1 MKSHITV
8 VHEGN
13 NERFQCEICEYTTG
27 VKSSL
32 KKHMY
37 SHEEPKDN
45 KTQKESGPIMPFL
58 FGGINHVK
66 PIQLTKIGW
75 DEKLF
80 QDQ

>member
-1 MKSHITV
+1 MRSHVTV
-8 VHEGN
+8 VHEGIKPHK
-13 NERFQCEICEYTTG
+13 CAICDYTCG
-27 VKSSL
+27 SKSSL
-32 KKHMY
+32 RKHVAAV
-37 SHEEPKDN
+37 HEESSKPKN
-45 KTQKESGPIMPFL
+45 EKGPIMPFL